1 MWHKEHFGSDL
12 FIFFNQWKRGQFNIY
27 NYPHKE
33 RLCVHKSNSNHRH
46 KIFAQ
51 DPSSMI
57 QNFKCMQLQGNSPK
71 GGGEECHKQQRTSEC
86 SWHSAD
92 SVSCQLWSWSQKKT
106 AELLFFLN
114 TSQTGSKA
122 FDKLRRGLSCERPNK
137 GHGLAALAQHWAL
150 QVTFFFLLVLLYF
163 YL

>member
-1 MWHKEHFGSDL
+1 M
-12 FIFFNQWKRGQFNIY
+12 
-27 NYPHKE
+27 
-33 RLCVHKSNSNHRH
+33 HKSNSNHLQ

-51 DPSSMI
+51 DPSSII
-57 QNFKCMQLQGNSPK
+57 QNFKCMQLQGNSPE
-71 GGGEECHKQQRTSEC
+71 GGGEECHRQQRTSEF

-122 FDKLRRGLSCERPNK
+122 FDKLRRGLSCQRPYK
-137 GHGLAALAQHWAL
+137 GHGLAALAQRWAL
-150 QVTFFFLLVLLYF
+150 QVTILFYYFSCICSFNTALIFCHSCIFCKMYFLSAEQFVSCRSRVK
-163 YL
+163 